1 MKDTSPHYVAGR
13 RDILRGA
20 ALLAAA
26 PLLAGGLPDMA
37 RADGKQKAMPGKNDA
52 LDLPLMTHL
61 RTLGTGKAAM
71 TISALG
77 FGVMGATY
85 NRGIAPD
92 KKSLLRLLLQ
102 AVEHGITLFATAQVY
117 GPLTNDKLVGEA
129 LSP

>member
-77 FGVMGATY
+77 FWRHG
-85 NRGIAPD
+85 RHIQIAALPRT
-92 KKSLLRLLLQ
+92 KNPSSAYCTRPWST
-102 AVEHGITLFATAQVY
+102 VSPCSTRPRYTA
-117 GPLTNDKLVGEA
+117 P
-129 LSP
+129 